1 VHVSTGILTLSWK
14 ARTDTQVSVDAGI
27 TGGTSQVLVLSVRNV
42 EVRLGIAVLLGQTE
56 IDHVDLV
63 ATLANAHEE
72 VVGLDVT
79 VDEGLGVDV
88 LNAGD
93 ELVGEEKNGL
103 QRELAVAEV
112 EQILQGRAE
121 QVQDHGV
128 VVALGAEPAYEW
140 DADTASEGL
149 VDAGF
154 IFELRVLGLDAL
166 ELDGD
171 LLTGDDVGACTLL
184 ALARPAI
191 GSTYRGRCRRKSRYQ
206 SCGRFCT
213 CCRHGDPK

>member
-1 VHVSTGILTLSWK
+1 
-14 ARTDTQVSVDAGI
+14 VSVDAGI

-42 EVRLGIAVLLGQTE
+42 EVRLGIAVFLGQTE
-56 IDHVDLV
+56 IDYVDLV
-63 ATLANAHEE
+63 AALANAHEE

-93 ELVGEEKNGL
+93 ELVGKEKHRL

-112 EQILQGRAE
+112 EQILQGWAE

-128 VVALGAEPAYEW
+128 VVALGSEPAHEG
-140 DADTASEGL
+140 DTDTASEGL

-171 LLTGDDVGACTLL
+171 LLT
-184 ALARPAI
+184 
-191 GSTYRGRCRRKSRYQ
+191 
-206 SCGRFCT
+206 
-213 CCRHGDPK
+213 

>member
-1 VHVSTGILTLSWK
+1 
-14 ARTDTQVSVDAGI
+14 VSVDAGI

-42 EVRLGIAVLLGQTE
+42 EVRLGIAVFLSQTE

-63 ATLANAHEE
+63 AALANAHEE

-93 ELVGEEKNGL
+93 ELVGEEKHRL

-128 VVALGAEPAYEW
+128 VVALGSEPAHEG
-140 DADTASEGL
+140 DTDTASEGL

-154 IFELRVLGLDAL
+154 IFKLRVLGLDAL

-184 ALARPAI
+184 ALARPAR
-191 GSTYRGRCRRKSRYQ
+191 GSTYRGRCHRTSRYQ

-213 CCRHGDPK
+213 CCRRGDPRERCQPYVMPVRAVR